1 MNGLTVGANQTL
13 YKEPINWI
21 AFFWIFAFFGPL
33 VLIYCAIV
41 WLKSPYSVDN
51 SQLPMLR
58 QMHSHPIA
66 KIFSFL
72 LMGLYVLILIVFFV
86 LGAAFV
92 GSEL

>member
-1 MNGLTVGANQTL
+1 M
-13 YKEPINWI
+13 
-21 AFFWIFAFFGPL
+21 
-33 VLIYCAIV
+33 
-41 WLKSPYSVDN
+41 DN